1 MNNDIKSIFLYRI
14 MSKRYIPEFS
24 KGAIYFSCCGKWI
37 AIAKTGGGKGQGD
50 RYEGVFAKYQR
61 KNSRKP
67 IQHYKKLFGK
77 DLIVESEDDYY
88 LLRRKSSLY
97 IPAICFYSIDT
108 QTILQYV
115 PDEEAERLEQIAKA
129 TNDRKFLIENFPLTI
144 SDKYFEEFN
153 LDSDEIDAV
162 IIQPKG
168 LFDQLKSSKAYYNK
182 VKYIDTTTEYDI
194 FSDNRYKQDFGMTLE
209 TAISTHIE
217 IFYKDKN
224 DYGHQCEFRAIL
236 PQRQLSS
243 INKGVTIKMSE
254 LSQHTFMEDSEKPIN
269 ANGID
274 FICNVKNQVFK
285 ADIIMKKK

>member
-1 MNNDIKSIFLYRI
+1 MNDDVKAVFLYRI
-14 MSKRYIPEFS
+14 MPKRFIPDFS

-37 AIAKTGGGKGQGD
+37 SIAKAGGGKGQGD
-50 RYEGVFAKYQR
+50 RHEGVFAKYQR

-67 IQHYKKLFGK
+67 IQHYKKIFGK
-77 DLIVESEDDYY
+77 DLIIESEGDYC

-97 IPAICFYSIDT
+97 IPAVCFYSIDT

-115 PDEEAERLEQIAKA
+115 PDKEAERIEQIAKE
-129 TNDRKFLIENFPLTI
+129 TDEKDFLVENFPLTI

-153 LDSDEIDAV
+153 LDSDEIEAV
-162 IIQPKG
+162 VIQPKG
-168 LFDQLKSSKAYYNK
+168 LLEHLKTNKAYYNK

-194 FSDNRYKQDFGMTLE
+194 FSDNRFERDFGMTLE

-217 IFYKDKN
+217 IFYKDIN

-236 PQRQLSS
+236 PKRKLSS
-243 INKGVTIKMSE
+243 INKGLTLNVSG
-254 LSQHTFMEDSEKPIN
+254 LSQHTFNNDSEKPIN

-274 FICNVKNQVFK
+274 FICNVKNQVFE
-285 ADIIMKKK
+285 ANVIMKKK